1 MSETRLRSARAGFVL
16 VPIFFACHAIADA
29 QPATGR
35 MHGRVVDKAATAV
48 PKAEIRWVTGNFSV
62 ITDSLGRY
70 AFTTLPVGR
79 ATFTIRAPAYPA
91 TQFVV
96 DLKAGEDLER
106 TIVLDS
112 SATGADVPTLATV
125 SVNATSPVVNKRLI
139 DFERRRTTGR
149 GQYLTRAEI
158 ERTGAYN
165 VQAAVRHLRGV
176 VYECG
181 GGGGCFVRM
190 ARAPMQCLPDYVV
203 DERVNNSFGPST
215 PIRDIEAIEVY
226 TGPSDVAG
234 EFAGATAGCGV
245 IVIWTRSGP
254 PRRP

>member
-1 MSETRLRSARAGFVL
+1 MREARLRSARAGFVL
-16 VPIFFACHAIADA
+16 VPMFLACEAIA
-29 QPATGR
+29 QPATGG
-35 MHGRVVDKAATAV
+35 MHGRVLDKAATAV
-48 PKAEIRWVTGNFSV
+48 PKAEIRWVAGNFSV
-62 ITDSLGRY
+62 ITDSLGRF
-70 AFTTLPVGR
+70 AFTILPVGR
-79 ATFTIRAPAYPA
+79 ATFIIRAPAYPA
-91 TQFVV
+91 TKFVV
-96 DLKAGEDLER
+96 DLRSGEDLER

-112 SATGADVPTLATV
+112 TSAGADVPTLPTV
-125 SVNATSPVVNKRLI
+125 SVNASSPVVNKRLI
-139 DFERRRTTGR
+139 DFERRRSTGS
-149 GQYLTRAEI
+149 GQYLTRADI
-158 ERTGAYN
+158 ERSGAYN
-165 VQAAVRHLRGV
+165 LQAAVRHLRGV

-181 GGGGCFVRM
+181 GGGGCYVRM

-234 EFAGATAGCGV
+234 EFAGANAGCGV